1 MARTP
6 PTRIAIDGDT
16 LRLED
21 ILAVARGETQVD
33 LAPAALERVLA
44 ARALVDRIAEGD
56 VPTYGINTGFGTL
69 AEVRIEKKDLRTLQR
84 NLILSHAAGV
94 SSPLPLP
101 EARALLLLRCNVL
114 AKGFSG
120 ARAQTLQLGLD
131 MLNRGVTPV
140 VPERGSVG
148 ASGDLA
154 PLAHLAL
161 VLIGEGEA
169 FYQGQRMPGA
179 QALERAGLKPVV
191 LEAKEGLAL
200 VNGTQAMCATGTLT
214 LLRAEA
220 LAELADVAGA
230 MTLEGLL
237 GSHKPF
243 IEGIHRVRPHAGQ
256 RAVAEHLRQLLAG
269 SALVETHVNCSKVQD
284 PYSLRCMPQVHG
296 AARDGLSFA
305 RRTLEVEVNAA
316 TDNPLVFVEDALIV
330 SGGNFHGQ
338 PISLALD
345 VVAMTLTQL
354 SAISERRV
362 EQLVNPA
369 LSGLPAFLTPNSG
382 LNSGFMIA
390 QVTSAA
396 LVAESRVLSHPAS
409 VDSIPSSAGRE
420 DHVSMGMTAALKAR
434 QVAEHTR
441 NCLAIELLCAAQAL
455 DFRQPTKAGKGPQ
468 AAYELIRAR
477 VPHMAQDRELHRDME
492 AVAELVDS
500 GALLAAVR
508 AATT

>member
-1 MARTP
+1 MNRQRLP
-6 PTRIAIDGDT
+6 LDGNT
-16 LRLED
+16 LKLEQ
-21 ILAVARGETQVD
+21 ILEVAEEKREVH
-33 LAPAALERVLA
+33 LAPEAAERVKA
-44 ARALVDRIAEGD
+44 SRALVDRVAAGD
-56 VPTYGINTGFGTL
+56 TPAYGINTGFGTL
-69 AEVRIEKKDLRTLQR
+69 AEVRIDRADLRELQR

-94 SSPLPLP
+94 GTPLPIP

-120 ARAQTLQLGLD
+120 IRPQTLELAIA
-131 MLNRGVTPV
+131 MLNRNVVPV

-169 FYQGQRMPGA
+169 FYEGQRLPA
-179 QALERAGLKPVV
+179 RQALERAGLQPVV

-200 VNGTQAMCATGTLT
+200 VNGTQAMAAVGTL
-214 LLRAEA
+214 LQLRAEA
-220 LAELADVAGA
+220 LAEIADIAGS

-243 IEGIHRVRPHAGQ
+243 LPELHEVRPHPGQ
-256 RAVAEHLRQLLAG
+256 QACAAHLRRLLIG
-269 SALVETHVNCSKVQD
+269 SELVDTHVNCSKVQD

-296 AARDGLSFA
+296 SAREGLAFA
-305 RRTLEVEVNAA
+305 RRVLEVEVNSA
-316 TDNPLVFVEDALIV
+316 TDNPLVFVESEQIL

-338 PISLALD
+338 PLSLVLD
-345 VVAMTLTQL
+345 VAAMALTQL

-362 EQLVNPA
+362 EQLVNPS
-369 LSGLPAFLTPNSG
+369 LSGLPAFLAKNSG

-396 LVAESRVLSHPAS
+396 LVAESRILSHPAS

-420 DHVSMGMTAALKAR
+420 DHVSMGMTAALKGR
-434 QVAEHTR
+434 QVAEFTR
-441 NCLAIELLCAAQAL
+441 SCLAIELMVAAQAL
-455 DFRQPTKAGKGPQ
+455 DHRLPVKAGKGPR
-468 AAYELIRAR
+468 AAHELIRSKVATLDR
-477 VPHMAQDRELHRDME
+477 DREIHRDIA
-492 AVAELVDS
+492 AVSALIDS
-500 GALLAAVR
+500 GELLEAVR
-508 AATT
+508 AATS